1 MAQGCWSVDP
11 VCATSYSWTTGPHR
25 GAMESPQ
32 TAAGTRDPATPMVAV
47 PAENGSTNLAGLR
60 SPGIGSDGRLVQMS
74 AKIPLRGC
82 EPLVFRRWIANSK
95 DCASK
100 AKLNGLL
107 QNRAVPTREAVVLS
121 FPSQSDEQHMIQF
134 KLRQIKKLVF
144 NIFTLQESIHT
155 EERRSRRPSECF
167 VSSCSVRRQYIAS
180 VYLSSEASK
189 AGSSLL
195 EDFRTSDRDTVGR
208 RVPGRVIL

>member
-1 MAQGCWSVDP
+1 MAQGCWSVGS

-47 PAENGSTNLAGLR
+47 QAENGSTNLAGIR
-60 SPGIGSDGRLVQMS
+60 SPGIGPDGRLVQMS

-82 EPLVFRRWIANSK
+82 EPLGFRRWVANFK

-107 QNRAVPTREAVVLS
+107 QNRAVPTREAVALS
-121 FPSQSDEQHMIQF
+121 FPNQSDEQQQVLYEDALRVYQMENTALFYMIAPSVD
-134 KLRQIKKLVF
+134 LRGDWELNDLTTVEESSMK
-144 NIFTLQESIHT
+144 TLTLLSIGES
-155 EERRSRRPSECF
+155 S
-167 VSSCSVRRQYIAS
+167 
-180 VYLSSEASK
+180 
-189 AGSSLL
+189 
-195 EDFRTSDRDTVGR
+195 
-208 RVPGRVIL
+208 

>member
-1 MAQGCWSVDP
+1 MAQGCWSVVS

-47 PAENGSTNLAGLR
+47 QAENGSTNLAGIR
-60 SPGIGSDGRLVQMS
+60 SPGIGPDGRLVQMS

-82 EPLVFRRWIANSK
+82 EPLGFRRWVANFK

-107 QNRAVPTREAVVLS
+107 QNRAVPTREAVMLS
-121 FPSQSDEQHMIQF
+121 FPNQSDGEGDDKGHSGGWHVNHIIETMHKF
-134 KLRQIKKLVF
+134 
-144 NIFTLQESIHT
+144 
-155 EERRSRRPSECF
+155 RSFEPLIVIGYC
-167 VSSCSVRRQYIAS
+167 
-180 VYLSSEASK
+180 
-189 AGSSLL
+189 
-195 EDFRTSDRDTVGR
+195 
-208 RVPGRVIL
+208 VILELIVALAVADERVEHL

>member
-1 MAQGCWSVDP
+1 MAQGCWSVVA

-47 PAENGSTNLAGLR
+47 LAENGSTNLAGIR
-60 SPGIGSDGRLVQMS
+60 SPGIGPDGRLVQMS

-82 EPLVFRRWIANSK
+82 EPLGIRRWVANFK

-107 QNRAVPTREAVVLS
+107 QSRAVPTREAVVLS
-121 FPSQSDEQHMIQF
+121 FPDQSEEQQQSLYEDALRTYQIENTALFYMIAPSVD
-134 KLRQIKKLVF
+134 LRGDWELNDLNTVEESYQEGDLRDGLGFLTWVESFNDTTTEAGQIKALANFTKL
-144 NIFTLQESIHT
+144 
-155 EERRSRRPSECF
+155 
-167 VSSCSVRRQYIAS
+167 
-180 VYLSSEASK
+180 
-189 AGSSLL
+189 
-195 EDFRTSDRDTVGR
+195 
-208 RVPGRVIL
+208 

>member
-1 MAQGCWSVDP
+1 MAQGCWSVVS
-11 VCATSYSWTTGPHR
+11 VCATSYSWTTGPHW

-47 PAENGSTNLAGLR
+47 PAENGSTNLAGVR

-82 EPLVFRRWIANSK
+82 EPLVFRRWVANFK

-121 FPSQSDEQHMIQF
+121 FPSQSDEQQQALYEDARSQVWRLGSARV
-134 KLRQIKKLVF
+134 LRTGLASYHAKDGLGHVQARADDRDHHLLRPPSAPK
-144 NIFTLQESIHT
+144 
-155 EERRSRRPSECF
+155 RPSRRT
-167 VSSCSVRRQYIAS
+167 VCS
-180 VYLSSEASK
+180 L
-189 AGSSLL
+189 
-195 EDFRTSDRDTVGR
+195 
-208 RVPGRVIL
+208 PGRPDVESS

>member
-1 MAQGCWSVDP
+1 MAQGCWSVVP

-47 PAENGSTNLAGLR
+47 QAENGSTNLAGIR
-60 SPGIGSDGRLVQMS
+60 SPGIGPDGRLVQMS

-82 EPLVFRRWIANSK
+82 EPLGFRRWVANFK

-107 QNRAVPTREAVVLS
+107 QSRAVPTREAVVLS
-121 FPSQSDEQHMIQF
+121 FPDQSEEQQQSLYEDA
-134 KLRQIKKLVF
+134 LRTYQIENTALALGGWPTTSPKKVKVAATTWTTNEPWGAQL
-144 NIFTLQESIHT
+144 
-155 EERRSRRPSECF
+155 
-167 VSSCSVRRQYIAS
+167 
-180 VYLSSEASK
+180 
-189 AGSSLL
+189 
-195 EDFRTSDRDTVGR
+195 D
-208 RVPGRVIL
+208 